1 MSHTS
6 EQRVVVDEEKVF
18 AVGGLNAEIIATGKA
33 EVFFRT
39 NDCNLRIALLKDR
52 GFVLRRGIIYH
63 NYLYRLI
70 L

>member
-18 AVGGLNAEIIATGKA
+18 AVGGLDAEIVTTGKA

-39 NDCNLRIALLKDR
+39 NDCNLRIALLDDG
-52 GFVLRRGIIYH
+52 GFVLSGSIIYH
-63 NYLYRLI
+63 NYLYGLI